1 MHFWLHHVAHCT
13 EKFLRAGTQVLCQQN
28 RWTSG
33 GGWGHPQS
41 AVHMVAARL
50 GCERAVV
57 GTGWATSHPD
67 CTNRLR
73 KHYYHLVEGWFM
85 ARKATCLGSE
95 TTKIVLTIVCSL
107 MNGLIKAGSGSVL
120 EPELGQK

>member
-1 MHFWLHHVAHCT
+1 MGSPAEC
-13 EKFLRAGTQVLCQQN
+13 C
-28 RWTSG
+28 
-33 GGWGHPQS
+33 
-41 AVHMVAARL
+41 AAWL

-57 GTGWATSHPD
+57 GTGWATSRTD
-67 CTNRLR
+67 CMNRLS

-85 ARKATCLGSE
+85 ARTATCLDSE

-120 EPELGQK
+120 EPELGQKWRYGVLKA